1 MARTN
6 ARSNTPA
13 AQTTPP
19 PQARNTTNTVAA
31 TPPAKATTATATA
44 TASTQ
49 GPTHEQIARRAYELY
64 LARGATDGQAE
75 QDWTQAERELKL
87 GR

>member
-6 ARSNTPA
+6 TRTNSPA
-13 AQTTPP
+13 TQTTPP
-19 PQARNTTNTVAA
+19 PQTNNTTNT
-31 TPPAKATTATATA
+31 AK
-44 TASTQ
+44 ASTQ

-64 LARGATDGQAE
+64 LARGATDGHAE
-75 QDWTQAERELKL
+75 QDWMQAERELKL

>member
-6 ARSNTPA
+6 ARSTPPA
-13 AQTTPP
+13 TQTTPP
-19 PQARNTTNTVAA
+19 PQARTAA
-31 TPPAKATTATATA
+31 NTA
-44 TASTQ
+44 TAST

-75 QDWTQAERELKL
+75 QDWVQAERELRL